1 MAQPLK
7 RARVSVGAI
16 FVGIVGF
23 LVGTT
28 LLSHYVERWRAYPT
42 SAALK
47 KVNQESVRLSH
58 QARYLSAAQQKAD
71 NRIMNNRLESAFA
84 HRASGA
90 PVVFNRIAHISVD
103 VTIACLVAIF
113 VVAVVGCVKTFKAG
127 SRSRLI
133 LPAGMFLAAGGLF
146 IVREIAYHSDWVIG
160 SFGFWSELWQIMHG
174 HFGLWPAVVFPL
186 FTLIAIVLL
195 AVAGAILL
203 RRGSTRSPAM
213 WVGGSARAWCCALL
227 RRSSCIY
234 VGLGGNPVGTGARV
248 LDVEQSGR
256 ARYLPPAGLRYSRLC
271 DDRCLLRHSY
281 SFNSLS
287 SHRSRDLSQTAFG
300 DGPAVTAPG
309 VPPIVPYTGR
319 KLVSSASLNVC
330 SLQLPGQPHT
340 PLAMQRKALG
350 PSPGELTP
358 SRLYPLGFGSGQVE
372 ETISH
377 LNFLELPR
385 TTTTRSW
392 LEVTGALAHPNS
404 TSKPLI
410 MS

>member
-1 MAQPLK
+1 MSPTSGRDEEPAIHPPDGPDRVDPHRVARVTRLLRWYPSDWRVRYGDEFETTLYSSLADGKGGFRLSVDVAKEGVVARLSSAGVVGTMAQPLK

-127 SRSRLI
+127 SRSRRI

-203 RRGSTRSPAM
+203 RRGQLGARLCGWVGQLALGAALFSGVALVSTLAWAATLSAQAPGFLTWSSQGVLGISLLPVFVIAVFAMTGACFVIVTASTR
-213 WVGGSARAWCCALL
+213 CL
-227 RRSSCIY
+227 RTVR
-234 VGLGGNPVGTGARV
+234 
-248 LDVEQSGR
+248 
-256 ARYLPPAGLRYSRLC
+256 
-271 DDRCLLRHSY
+271 
-281 SFNSLS
+281 
-287 SHRSRDLSQTAFG
+287 
-300 DGPAVTAPG
+300 
-309 VPPIVPYTGR
+309 
-319 KLVSSASLNVC
+319 
-330 SLQLPGQPHT
+330 
-340 PLAMQRKALG
+340 
-350 PSPGELTP
+350 
-358 SRLYPLGFGSGQVE
+358 
-372 ETISH
+372 ET
-377 LNFLELPR
+377 
-385 TTTTRSW
+385 
-392 LEVTGALAHPNS
+392 
-404 TSKPLI
+404 
-410 MS
+410 